1 VVSACSEALILDTRM
16 DGSVASER
24 AESYATQDGEVLGT
38 VCFAQTAPIFAE
50 GDVQDLVERIFNPP
64 VGASRMEQLLSVA
77 MGAGRDEITT
87 LDGDFKSPK
96 PPLCSNNCKSLG
108 IDVISFDFSSPFVL
122 PNINRLIEAQALILW
137 IDLLLRLEMTQA

>member
-50 GDVQDLVERIFNPP
+50 GDVQDSVEGIFNPP

-77 MGAGRDEITT
+77 MGFFLPNTRKS
-87 LDGDFKSPK
+87 GD
-96 PPLCSNNCKSLG
+96 
-108 IDVISFDFSSPFVL
+108 VL
-122 PNINRLIEAQALILW
+122 PRINSGASSSGCPQVCPALRFV
-137 IDLLLRLEMTQA
+137 DSVPSHVE